1 METLQASPEWKVL
14 LEPFQSLF
22 TRPSYRLFCAFVIA
36 FAHLDRR
43 LCVTQVVLASGLTRH
58 FTCFHKF
65 LSRATWSEKA
75 VRQKL
80 FDLCLS
86 HCVENARL
94 FAEVD
99 DTVCKKH
106 GRKFE
111 SLGLHHDPMNR
122 EHPRQLSR
130 GHCFVCLA
138 LIGAPILNH
147 CVALFIGCALYVQKS
162 VRLAQQQAAEATNKS
177 VLAFATK
184 LELAA
189 QLMLELPV
197 PPGVLFIA
205 VADGA
210 YARKAFVTAV
220 TASGRHVLSRLRS
233 DTVFYDLPPVRKR
246 GANGK
251 YPRGRGRKYGKK
263 HKASEWAATLGT
275 WHTITVTLYG
285 KEETLR
291 LKTRVVIQRA
301 LGVRIRLVA
310 VAWGDRPLVFLF
322 CTDTT
327 LSKEEIVRAYCARFS
342 IETGFRDSKETF
354 GLETYQVRK
363 EQSII
368 RLVHLCLWAQTLLR
382 LRYWNQKPQPI
393 YGPWRK
399 MLGYLT
405 LSQQKRL
412 SQQECRISA
421 GLLADVSTAGNSALE
436 ALAA

>member
-14 LEPFQSLF
+14 LDPFQSLF
-22 TRPSYRLFCAFVIA
+22 TKPGYRLFCAFVMA
-36 FAHLDRR
+36 LAHLDRR
-43 LCVTQVVLASGLTRH
+43 LCVTQVVLSSGLERH

-65 LSRATWSEKA
+65 LSRARWSEKA

-80 FDLCLS
+80 FELCLS
-86 HCVENARL
+86 RCVENGRL
-94 FAEVD
+94 FAELD

-111 SLGLHHDPMNR
+111 SLGIHHDPMNR
-122 EHPRQLSR
+122 DHPRQLSR

-138 LIGAPILNH
+138 LIGKPIVNH

-162 VRLAQQQAAEATNKS
+162 VRLVQQQAAEATNKR
-177 VLAFATK
+177 VPAFATK

-189 QLMLELPV
+189 KLMLELPS

-210 YARKAFVTAV
+210 YARKAFVKEV
-220 TASGRHVLSRLRS
+220 VASKRHVLSRLRS
-233 DTVFYDLPPVRKR
+233 DTVFYDLPPARKR

-251 YPRGRGRKYGKK
+251 YARGRGRKYGKK
-263 HKASEWAATLGT
+263 HKAREWAAALGT
-275 WHTITVTLYG
+275 WHTVTLTLYG

-310 VAWGDRPLVFLF
+310 VTWGDRAMVFLF

-327 LSKEEIVRAYCARFS
+327 LSKEEVVCAYCARFS
-342 IETGFRDSKETF
+342 IETGFRDSKESF

-363 EQSII
+363 EQSIV

-382 LRYWNQKPQPI
+382 LRCWNHKPQPI
-393 YGPWRK
+393 YGSWRK
-399 MLGYLT
+399 TLGYLT

-421 GLLADVSTAGNSALE
+421 SLLQGASTAGNSGIE
-436 ALAA
+436 AIAA